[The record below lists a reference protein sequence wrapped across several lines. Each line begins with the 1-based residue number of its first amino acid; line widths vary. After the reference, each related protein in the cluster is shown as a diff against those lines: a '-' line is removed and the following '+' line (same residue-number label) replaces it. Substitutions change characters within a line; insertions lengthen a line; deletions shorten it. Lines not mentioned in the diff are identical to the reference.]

1 MRIFESFMLDG
12 EEALLRILYKMLE
25 KRQHKILDMED
36 MELITYLRTDIINEC
51 IKEEGIE
58 ALLEND
64 TDNEVLDQVTPGAT
78 PGK

>member
-1 MRIFESFMLDG
+1 
-12 EEALLRILYKMLE
+12 
-25 KRQHKILDMED
+25 MED

-64 TDNEVLDQVTPGAT
+64 TDNEVLDQVTPGET
-78 PGK
+78 PGKWYMML

>member
-1 MRIFESFMLDG
+1 MLDG

-64 TDNEVLDQVTPGAT
+64 TDNEVLDQVTPGET

>member
-1 MRIFESFMLDG
+1 M
-12 EEALLRILYKMLE
+12 E
-25 KRQHKILDMED
+25 KED

-51 IKEEGIE
+51 IREEGIE

-64 TDNEVLDQVTPGAT
+64 TDVEDHVTPGAT